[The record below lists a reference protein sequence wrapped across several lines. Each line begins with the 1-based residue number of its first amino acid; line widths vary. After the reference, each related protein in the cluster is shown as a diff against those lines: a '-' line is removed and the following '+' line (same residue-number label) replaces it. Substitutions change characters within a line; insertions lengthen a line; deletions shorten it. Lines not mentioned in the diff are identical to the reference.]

1 MSYMWSRGVCNVSYA
16 GPFHEFCFAGL
27 TNFFWSIYVKIS
39 IDLSTFKVRFIIYWR
54 QIKTKLMFAW
64 FIKSFNIYKTG
75 ILSFFLCYMIYWKEK
90 YFETVHKHDTCL
102 YRFGLKSKTQSYV
115 KRTCLMYNVHEIN
128 FIERI

>member
-1 MSYMWSRGVCNVSYA
+1 MPGFFRNFRICHICGLEGCVTCRTQVLFMN
-16 GPFHEFCFAGL
+16 FAL
-27 TNFFWSIYVKIS
+27 QVWLIFWSIYVKIS

-90 YFETVHKHDTCL
+90 YFETVPKHDTCL

-115 KRTCLMYNVHEIN
+115 KRTCLM
-128 FIERI
+128 